1 MQPMT
6 QPVVDL
12 RGRRFGRP
20 TVATGRA
27 QSSAGWITVR
37 SVDARQSGRN
47 SSTIVD
53 GQPMARLVVGR
64 RFGRPISATLK
75 KSSCLPTAIR
85 EAAACNSS
93 GGPLAAL
100 RSVKGKAA
108 HEATPAKNAP
118 PAKKTAAAAPVIS
131 AARPGSKKAQV
142 VAMLQR
148 KNGATLAEN
157 IRV

>member
-53 GQPMARLVVGR
+53 GQPMARLVVRTPCGFLFAVADR
-64 RFGRPISATLK
+64 ILLVTIAR
-75 KSSCLPTAIR
+75 
-85 EAAACNSS
+85 
-93 GGPLAAL
+93 
-100 RSVKGKAA
+100 AA
-108 HEATPAKNAP
+108 HERSELF
-118 PAKKTAAAAPVIS
+118 V
-131 AARPGSKKAQV
+131 RDR
-142 VAMLQR
+142 VA
-148 KNGATLAEN
+148 GGD
-157 IRV
+157 